1 LLRKYDIIC
10 CIVNIESEVIYLNN
24 LYDKVMESVSYIES
38 KVKMKPEIAVI
49 LGSGLGNLTDIL
61 EDKKHID
68 YKDIPNFPQSTVK
81 GHEGRLVFGTLK
93 GVKVLIM
100 QGRFHYYE
108 GYTMKEVTYPV
119 YVMKKLGIKNLLVTN
134 ACGGINTSF
143 EPGTL
148 MLIKDFINL
157 MGDNPLMGINDE
169 RFGPRFPDMSEPYKL
184 ELIDKAKQAGAEL
197 QIDLKEG
204 IYAGFMGPY
213 YETAAEIVMIG
224 RMGADA
230 VGMSTVPE
238 TIAANYLGMNVL
250 GIACITNMATGI
262 QTVKH
267 SHERVVQTA
276 EKLSAKLCSL
286 TARIIETI

>member
-1 LLRKYDIIC
+1 MLPQKFKFK
-10 CIVNIESEVIYLNN
+10 ESEKTKMNN
-24 LYDKVMESVSYIES
+24 MYEKVMESVQYIES
-38 KVKMKPEIAVI
+38 KISQKPEIGII
-49 LGSGLGNLTDIL
+49 LGSGLGNLTDMV
-61 EDKKHID
+61 ENKEYID
-68 YKDIPNFPQSTVK
+68 YKDIPNFPESTVK

-93 GVKVLIM
+93 GVKVLFM

-119 YVMKKLGIKNLLVTN
+119 YVMKKLGIEKLIVTN

-143 EPGTL
+143 EPGTI

-157 MGDNPLMGINDE
+157 MGTNPLIGSNDE
-169 RFGPRFPDMSEPYKL
+169 RFGPRFPDMSEPYSI
-184 ELIDKAKQAGAEL
+184 ELISKAKESAL
-197 QIDLKEG
+197 QLEIEVKEG

-238 TIAANYLGMNVL
+238 TIAANYLGMKVL

-267 SHERVVQTA
+267 SHERVVEIANRT
-276 EKLSAKLCSL
+276 SIKLCSL
-286 TARIIETI
+286 VARTIEVL